1 MSPGTPGAG
10 ARGPADAADSD
21 WGHHMARAIEL
32 AESPDVDPGGNPR
45 VGCVI
50 VDDDGEVVGRGHHRG
65 AGSAHAEVVAL
76 ADAGDRARGATAV
89 VTLEPCRHTGRTGP
103 CTQAL
108 LDAGVRRVVYAV
120 DDPGDDSGGG
130 AAVLGAAGVEVV
142 AGVGE
147 ADARWAARA
156 WFHARERG
164 RPLVTLKSAVSLDGR
179 VAGPGG
185 GPTAISGAES
195 RAWAHR
201 WRSRVD
207 AIVVGVGTVLADDP
221 ALTARTPD
229 GGLGPRQPIR
239 VVVGRRPV
247 PAGAQVLDD
256 SAETVVFAGH
266 DLGDLLRML
275 AARQVQHV
283 LVEGGPTLEAAFL
296 EAGLADEILWF
307 VAPVILGDGP
317 VALPALS
324 AMADVTIRRT
334 LVMGEDVVVEGVL
347 DVHRDR

>member
-1 MSPGTPGAG
+1 MSPQAPGAG
-10 ARGPADAADSD
+10 APDPAQGAESD
-21 WGHHMARAIEL
+21 WGRHMAQAIEL
-32 AESPDVDPGGNPR
+32 AESPDVMTGGNPR

-50 VDDDGEVVGRGHHRG
+50 VAHDGEVVGRGHHRG
-65 AGSAHAEVVAL
+65 AGTAHAEVVAL

-108 LDAGVRRVVYAV
+108 LDAGVKRVVYAV
-120 DDPGDDSGGG
+120 ADPGDDSGGG
-130 AAVLGAAGVEVV
+130 AAELAAAGVEIVS
-142 AGVGE
+142 GVQQD
-147 ADARWAARA
+147 DARWAARA
-156 WFHARERG
+156 WFHARHHG

-185 GPTAISGAES
+185 GPTAISGPES

-207 AIVVGVGTVLADDP
+207 AIVVGTGTVLADDP
-221 ALTARTPD
+221 VLTARTPD
-229 GGLGPRQPIR
+229 GALHPRQPIR
-239 VVVGRRPV
+239 VVVGRRSV
-247 PAGAQVLDD
+247 PSGARVLDD
-256 SAETVVFAGH
+256 SAETIIFSGH
-266 DLGDLLRML
+266 DLADLLRVL
-275 AARQVQHV
+275 AARDVQHV

-324 AMADVTIRRT
+324 SMVDVTVRRT
-334 LVMGEDVVVEGVL
+334 LVMGEDVVVEGVV

>member
-1 MSPGTPGAG
+1 MNPDAP
-10 ARGPADAADSD
+10 GPADAAESD
-21 WGHHMARAIEL
+21 WGHHMALAIEL
-32 AESPDVDPGGNPR
+32 AESTDVTAGGNPR

-50 VDDDGEVVGRGHHRG
+50 VADDGGVVGRGHHRG
-65 AGSAHAEVVAL
+65 AGTAHAEVVAL
-76 ADAGDRARGATAV
+76 AEAGDRARGATAV

-120 DDPGDDSGGG
+120 ADPGDDSGGG
-130 AAVLGAAGVEVV
+130 AAELAAAGIEVV
-142 AGVGE
+142 SGVRE

-156 WFHARERG
+156 WFHAREHG
-164 RPLVTLKSAVSLDGR
+164 RPRVTLKCAVSLDGR

-185 GPTAISGAES
+185 GPTAITGAQS

-207 AIVVGVGTVLADDP
+207 AIVVGTGTVLADDP

-229 GGLGPRQPIR
+229 GGLNPHQPIR
-239 VVVGRRPV
+239 VVVGRRQV
-247 PAGAQVLDD
+247 PADARVLDD

-266 DLGDLLRML
+266 DVADLLRVL
-275 AARQVQHV
+275 AAREVQHV

-324 AMADVTIRRT
+324 SMVDVSVRRT
-334 LVMGEDVVVEGVL
+334 LVMGEDVVVEGVV

>member
-1 MSPGTPGAG
+1 
-10 ARGPADAADSD
+10 
-21 WGHHMARAIEL
+21 MAQAVGL
-32 AESPDVDPGGNPR
+32 ALSPDFESGGNPR

-50 VDDDGEVVGRGHHRG
+50 VDADGTVVGNGHHRG
-65 AGSAHAEVVAL
+65 AGTPHAEVVAL
-76 ADAGDRARGATAV
+76 DDAGDRARGATAV

-108 LDAGVRRVVYAV
+108 IEAGIARVVYAV
-120 DDPGDDSGGG
+120 ADPGEESGSG
-130 AAVLGAAGVEVV
+130 ARVLSDAGVEIV

-147 ADARWAARA
+147 DDARWAARA
-156 WFHARERG
+156 WLHVREHG

-179 VAGPGG
+179 VAAAGG
-185 GPTAISGAES
+185 GPTAITGPAA
-195 RAWAHR
+195 RAWAHE

-207 AIVVGVGTVLADDP
+207 AIAVGTGTVLADDP

-229 GGLGPRQPIR
+229 GGLCPHQPIR
-239 VVVGRRPV
+239 VVVGQRPV
-247 PAGAQVLDD
+247 PAGARVLDD
-256 SAETVVFAGH
+256 AAETVVFAGH
-266 DLGDLLRML
+266 DLGDLLRAL
-275 AARQVQHV
+275 AARGVQHL

-317 VALPALS
+317 VALPALG
-324 AMADVTIRRT
+324 AMVDVTVRRT